1 MYDVLLSPVMRETLH
16 RQINDYSFNCKN
28 YILQAVWSS
37 TQAEQPQLSCG
48 GPIEYGR
55 YKNVAPVLKTVTGGC
70 HGVKQIFLFDIGR
83 RELSAII
90 HLIQHTALN

>member
-55 YKNVAPVLKTVTGGC
+55 YKNVAPRPENSHRGMPRG
-70 HGVKQIFLFDIGR
+70 QADFSI
-83 RELSAII
+83 
-90 HLIQHTALN
+90 